1 MSRLLSTHTHAH
13 TDAHAHNLPSS
24 PSGSASGDLSLEEEL
39 EKLRLNPDLHVID
52 PDDLEDLGT
61 IGDGNFGTVHKMRNK
76 KENRVD
82 AVKVLQVM

>member
-1 MSRLLSTHTHAH
+1 MSGFAYTCKHTPSPPDTFGHSTSPLL
-13 TDAHAHNLPSS
+13 

-52 PDDLEDLGT
+52 PDDLDDLGT

-76 KENRVD
+76 KMNRVD
-82 AVKVLQVM
+82 AVKV